1 MNMSKNF
8 KVAMIT
14 TVVVTLVASFG
25 FGCAKGAKAAHESD
39 GVDTVVVE
47 DTTVVETFDTVYAE

>member
-1 MNMSKNF
+1 MSKNF
-8 KVAMIT
+8 KVAFVT
-14 TVVVTLVASFG
+14 TVVVILAAAFG
-25 FGCAKGAKAAHESD
+25 FGCAKGVRTAHEGN